1 MITTL
6 VSQKNPQPKIN
17 KGHVA
22 YPELRNPE
30 LRNPELRNPE
40 PPQRYIKVSDDSEI
54 RLFVKSP
61 RWSECIACKCING
74 HFCKPNTWMIPEDL
88 YNLIMNN

>member
-1 MITTL
+1 MITAL

-30 LRNPELRNPE
+30 LRDPELRDPE
-40 PPQRYIKVSDDSEI
+40 LPQRYIKVSDDSEI

-88 YNLIMNN
+88 YKLIMEH

>member
-22 YPELRNPE
+22 YPELRDPE
-30 LRNPELRNPE
+30 LRDPELRNPE

-88 YNLIMNN
+88 YKLIMEH

>member
-22 YPELRNPE
+22 YPELRDPE
-30 LRNPELRNPE
+30 LRDPELRNPE
-40 PPQRYIKVSDDSEI
+40 PPQRYIKVSDDSEM

-88 YNLIMNN
+88 YKLIMEH

>member
-22 YPELRNPE
+22 YPELRDPE
-30 LRNPELRNPE
+30 LRDPE

-88 YNLIMNN
+88 YKLIMEH